1 MTPEQIKRLHAWAI
15 REGVMIL
22 VVRCRHRGIVVMRF
36 TFLCAGN
43 SMGRQG
49 AYIGGVC
56 LN

>member
-1 MTPEQIKRLHAWAI
+1 MTAEQIQRLHAWAI

-36 TFLCAGN
+36 TFMYAGN
-43 SMGRQG
+43 SMGAKG
-49 AYIGGVC
+49 AYVGGVC